1 MPAESKGDDAACS
14 AKSDKAHDPES
25 LVQDFRDFVPAGVVR
40 TLGRL
45 ATVLVDRGV
54 VPVPNPMGVPR
65 PA

>member
-1 MPAESKGDDAACS
+1 
-14 AKSDKAHDPES
+14 
-25 LVQDFRDFVPAGVVR
+25 VR